1 MPNPTRQEILDAQL
15 ARQWAERNKACE
27 VSSPE
32 IQAAANFIL
41 AHTTPP
47 TMADV
52 EWDFDKHY
60 LAGAVDLDG
69 NEVTMVGVRDG
80 LIRVFDVADINR
92 YYAPV
97 LENPNHLTPNR
108 KRYELRE
115 ISEPE
120 HPETLTTLEDYENA
134 PSGTI
139 VASNICPPYMKYEL
153 DSWTDNFGT
162 TVSDEELAGGPT
174 TVLRWGWYA

>member
-1 MPNPTRQEILDAQL
+1 MNNNTERL
-15 ARQWAERNKACE
+15 AREWAEKIKAIPRADRRTD
-27 VSSPE
+27 VT
-32 IQAAANFIL
+32 AAMEYIL
-41 AHTTPP
+41 ANTTPP

-134 PSGTI
+134 PAGTI
-139 VASNICPPYMKYEL
+139 VAIHHHSPCMKYKRKKWTNLLGTEL
-153 DSWTDNFGT
+153 S
-162 TVSDEELAGGPT
+162 VKELADKSRK
-174 TVLRWGWYA
+174 VLRWGWGD